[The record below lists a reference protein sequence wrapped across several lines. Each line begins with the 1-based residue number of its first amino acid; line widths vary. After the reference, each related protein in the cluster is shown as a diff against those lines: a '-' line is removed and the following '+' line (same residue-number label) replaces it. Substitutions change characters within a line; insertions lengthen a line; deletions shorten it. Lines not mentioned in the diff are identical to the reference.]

1 MTFPVIDDI
10 DDKAMILAAGFGKRL
25 APLTN
30 DTPKPLLKVGDQSL
44 LDYHQNILKNMGFTE
59 VVINTHYLAEK
70 ISHHIQNLPV
80 LRSHLTF
87 EKEILDTGGG
97 IKNACDYFKNPFLS
111 INADAFTTGDMKVV
125 LTHFLNEFNPK
136 TTDVFLLLLPTEQME
151 GYEGSGDFDIGND
164 NTPVFRGNAPTA
176 PYIYTGIQILTPALC
191 DDMPL
196 ESFSV
201 IKVWEK
207 ALLQQRCHVSVV
219 KEPMP
224 WFDTG
229 TLDGFHLANKAVR
242 P

>member
-1 MTFPVIDDI
+1 MTFGHTAI

-70 ISHHIQNLPV
+70 ISRHIQNFPV

-97 IKNACDYFKNPFLS
+97 IKNACTYFKKPFLS
-111 INADAFTTGDMKVV
+111 INADAFTTGNLQSV
-125 LTHFLNEFNPK
+125 LVNFLNAFNPQ
-136 TTDVFLLLLPTEQME
+136 TTDVLLLLIPTTQMQ
-151 GYEGSGDFDIGND
+151 GYEGSGDFDIDDD
-164 NTPVFRGNAPTA
+164 NTPVFRGNAVAA
-176 PYIYTGIQILTPALC
+176 PYTYAGIQILNPVLFN
-191 DDMPL
+191 DMPF

-201 IKVWEK
+201 IKIWEK
-207 ALLQQRCHVSVV
+207 ALLQKRCHVSVV
-219 KEPMP
+219 KEPMS